1 MRFHEIIQE
10 APVGDITF
18 LGSPEPAT
26 MRADDIGDVIID
38 KRQAKF
44 RRVRRSLLPDSTG
57 NSGK

>member
-18 LGSPEPAT
+18 LEPPEPAS
-26 MRADDIGDVIID
+26 MRADDIGDVISD

-44 RRVRRSLLPDSTG
+44 RRVR
-57 NSGK
+57 